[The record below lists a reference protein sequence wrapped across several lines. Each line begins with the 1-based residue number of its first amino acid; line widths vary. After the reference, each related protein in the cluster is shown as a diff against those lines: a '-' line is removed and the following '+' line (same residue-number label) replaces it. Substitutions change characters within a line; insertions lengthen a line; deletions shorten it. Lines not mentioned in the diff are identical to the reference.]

1 MYEWEEI
8 WAESWMSTRALVIS
22 SPWGL
27 TLHGWCGCYEDA
39 GRHSFTP
46 QGRKL
51 TKPQSR
57 DLWQGQVGAGLIWAC
72 GLQVRAPGTSP
83 RARKQ
88 HLGVLVKCRLRF
100 CRSEGPDSAC
110 LTTPQVLPPQFLQYT
125 LNNEA
130 QGRCFRVAHSSPK
143 QAVLSSRKEV
153 TSLVHTK
160 LFCLGRK
167 TQFGLVSTLL
177 CYQPMSSDKEKA
189 SRR

>member
-1 MYEWEEI
+1 MLGGTASHRREGSSQSLNHVTCDKGRWERGLSGPV
-8 WAESWMSTRALVIS
+8 AFRSGPLGLHHVHGSST
-22 SPWGL
+22 W
-27 TLHGWCGCYEDA
+27 
-39 GRHSFTP
+39 
-46 QGRKL
+46 
-51 TKPQSR
+51 
-57 DLWQGQVGAGLIWAC
+57 
-72 GLQVRAPGTSP
+72 
-83 RARKQ
+83 
-88 HLGVLVKCRLRF
+88 VLVKCRLRF

-130 QGRCFRVAHSSPK
+130 QGRCFRAAHSSPK